1 MQTNRDAS
9 ARDTRGRDTSARNT
23 RTGDARDTRSFG
35 ELFSQLAGDLGLL
48 VQQEVALA
56 KKEFQTA
63 LVQAGIGVVAL
74 AVALTLATVGLI
86 AVLTSVIL
94 ALALVMP
101 HWAAALVVG
110 LIFIVLAGVAAY
122 LGIQRLRKLKLIP
135 ERTAQTLRDD
145 VAMIREKAQ

>member
-1 MQTNRDAS
+1 MQTDTDSS
-9 ARDTRGRDTSARNT
+9 ARDP
-23 RTGDARDTRSFG
+23 RSFG
-35 ELFSQLAGDLGLL
+35 ELFSKLAGDLGLL
-48 VQQEVALA
+48 VQQEIALA
-56 KKEFQTA
+56 KKEFLAA
-63 LVQAGIGVVAL
+63 LIQVGIGAVAL

-94 ALALVMP
+94 ALALLMP

-145 VAMIREKAQ
+145 VAMIREKAR

>member
-1 MQTNRDAS
+1 MQTD
-9 ARDTRGRDTSARNT
+9 RDTRS
-23 RTGDARDTRSFG
+23 TGDPNPRSFG

-56 KKEFQTA
+56 KKEFQGA
-63 LVQAGIGVVAL
+63 LIQAGIGAVAL

-101 HWAAALVVG
+101 HWAAALLVG
-110 LIFIVLAGVAAY
+110 LIFNVLAGVVANH
-122 LGIQRLRKLKLIP
+122 GIQPLRKLKLNP

-145 VAMIREKAQ
+145 VAMIREKAR

>member
-1 MQTNRDAS
+1 MQTDRDTS
-9 ARDTRGRDTSARNT
+9 ARNTSARNT

-48 VQQEVALA
+48 VQQEIALA